1 MQKEIIN
8 AIKEEQSHLKKAL
21 TEENPE
27 LTFFEEFLRKIDFA
41 NINTYNI
48 KDTIISHIVFRAET
62 IAKDVCSYDNENYSL
77 NQRKIDKILT
87 SKKFGIPIMLIF
99 LGVILWITIVGANYP
114 SSLLTRFFW
123 MVR

>member
-41 NINTYNI
+41 NINTYNNISIEELIMAYVKSRDDSLSLEKI
-48 KDTIISHIVFRAET
+48 KEIADNIVPIFEKCTCIFFVFSSPMPSR
-62 IAKDVCSYDNENYSL
+62 SF
-77 NQRKIDKILT
+77 LT
-87 SKKFGIPIMLIF
+87 MSSK
-99 LGVILWITIVGANYP
+99 
-114 SSLLTRFFW
+114 SSAALRLPP
-123 MVR
+123 

>member
-41 NINTYNI
+41 NINTYN
-48 KDTIISHIVFRAET
+48 
-62 IAKDVCSYDNENYSL
+62 N
-77 NQRKIDKILT
+77 
-87 SKKFGIPIMLIF
+87 
-99 LGVILWITIVGANYP
+99 
-114 SSLLTRFFW
+114 
-123 MVR
+123 